1 MAHRCSFLR
10 PGSDPSNVRASVPP
24 STIIPS
30 IDANETSSA
39 MVGTGRLSPRV
50 SGAQL
55 APLSGTSP
63 VFSNGGP
70 SASSMPVGGALPL
83 GDKAPEKP
91 PSDGSRWISGG
102 EKDSRGDLPSAFGLQ
117 SEGHQWAPEPRPED
131 PPACEA
137 RRVRQNTAPP
147 ELPAQPRVN
156 HPAPAGIINKTG
168 DVAGQSGP
176 GSASAGPHLLAN
188 SFNEHS
194 SGACS
199 APHRGEEQS

>member
-1 MAHRCSFLR
+1 
-10 PGSDPSNVRASVPP
+10 
-24 STIIPS
+24 
-30 IDANETSSA
+30 
-39 MVGTGRLSPRV
+39 
-50 SGAQL
+50 
-55 APLSGTSP
+55 
-63 VFSNGGP
+63 
-70 SASSMPVGGALPL
+70 MPVGGALPL

-91 PSDGSRWISGG
+91 HSDGSRWISGG

-188 SFNEHS
+188 SFNEHP

-199 APHRGEEQS
+199 APHRGEEQSRAASSSRISAAVQFSSPAACDAACGLKLVSPHSCMFGGDEVGPRSLTSSSGAAAQLSS